1 MPPLAGGWRKGDRVI
16 DAIRISG
23 GRPGSAALVTL
34 IAGSLA
40 ACGGAEP
47 DQGETIP
54 PAVQQ
59 ASTETAEFAE
69 GASPEALDDEADV
82 NAPQNIETITL
93 AIDEGRFNPDRVE
106 AFVDSEYV
114 LQITGD
120 GTEHT
125 LAIPN
130 LITGETI
137 AAEGQTEIAVSIS
150 AEPGEYEMTLDGEP
164 AGTFEVQDAAG
175 ISE

>member
-1 MPPLAGGWRKGDRVI
+1 MT
-16 DAIRISG
+16 DAIRIFG
-23 GRPGSAALVTL
+23 GRLGAAALVTL
-34 IAGSLA
+34 MAGSLA
-40 ACGGAEP
+40 ACGGT
-47 DQGETIP
+47 ETDGDEVIP

-59 ASTETAEFAE
+59 ASTETAEFDE
-69 GASPEALDDEADV
+69 GASPDALDDEADV

-93 AIDEGRFNPDRVE
+93 TIEDGQFNPDRVE

-130 LITGETI
+130 LITDETI
-137 AAEGQTEIAVSIS
+137 AADGQTEIAVSIS
-150 AEPGEYEMTLDGEP
+150 AEPGELEMTLDGQP

>member
-1 MPPLAGGWRKGDRVI
+1 MATLAT
-16 DAIRISG
+16 
-23 GRPGSAALVTL
+23 LV
-34 IAGSLA
+34 AGSLA
-40 ACGGAEP
+40 ACGGTEP
-47 DQGETIP
+47 EDDDTIP

-93 AIDEGRFNPDRVE
+93 TIEDGQFSPDRVE

-114 LQITGD
+114 LEITGD

-125 LAIPN
+125 LEIPN

-137 AAEGQTEIAVSIS
+137 AADGQTEIALSIS
-150 AEPGEYEMTLDGEP
+150 AEPGELEMTLDGEP